1 MLNQPVFFE
10 IAERGHK
17 LMQMGVPLVALNV
30 FGRPPV
36 AHLRVEFRFS
46 ISFNTFRGGVWA

>member
-36 AHLRVEFRFS
+36 AHLRVEFK
-46 ISFNTFRGGVWA
+46 AL